1 MLPPHPK
8 KEHFLL
14 KNAYYVMKDKT
25 DFFFSQRKE
34 MGDTYLITSPFRNII
49 VTSNPLYIKQVLI
62 DNSKNYGKSFAYD
75 KLAMLLGNGLLTSDG
90 DFWRKQRRLMQPAF
104 YKEKLVKIA
113 DTMVVETQTMLQDWR
128 QKADTGNLVDISF
141 EMNKIALKIV
151 TKSLF
156 SSQLKGDMGEISHY
170 ITEVIK
176 HGAARI
182 DNPFLLPTWLPIP
195 YNLYEKRCIEA
206 LDKIVYDMI
215 SERRNSTERFDDLLS
230 MLMDTQDEDTGEK
243 MSDRQLRDE
252 VITIFMAGNETSA
265 NALAWTW
272 YLLAQ
277 NPEKLA
283 KVLAEI
289 KNVLGD
295 ELPTMLKLRQLT
307 YVKQVLDES
316 MRLMPPAWI
325 MGRKTLA
332 ADKFGEFDIPPNF
345 NVVMPIWV
353 VHRDPEIWENAE
365 AFEPERFAPEN
376 MKDKHRFAYF
386 PFGGGARQCIGNNFA
401 IMEMQIVVAMV
412 LQKYRLTLQEN
423 YELAYNPLVTLR
435 PKNPIMMRISNR

>member
-141 EMNKIALKIV
+141 EMNKIALEIV

-182 DNPFLLPTWLPIP
+182 DNPFLLPTWLPTP

-325 MGRKTLA
+325 MGRKTLV

-401 IMEMQIVVAMV
+401 IMEMQIVVAMI